1 MVLVYL
7 SATKSMAGDASSKPF
22 LKKALRGV
30 RAIICPNVRFYGNSM
45 FSPFSSLIFLFSDN
59 IISPIEI

>member
-1 MVLVYL
+1 
-7 SATKSMAGDASSKPF
+7 MAGDASSKPF